1 MLLFEI
7 KYGKIGVY
15 SLKPQKNKIKD
26 YKRYKMSQIDPWFR
40 VFEATEYVTPPNSP
54 LLVTTPSKS
63 ENYISSKQFE
73 NITLT
78 PCENHNRSVQ
88 ILNDYYEGRF
98 TDPNQPYS
106 TIKVEINNSYR
117 YFLIGWQ
124 EKEKDNGKPYNHYV
138 PKLILL
144 PKSLYLLDAIEQRKF
159 GLVKDED
166 ISEQLTLFNPE
177 KKYEIEISDSLTKSS
192 KKLEKGFYRQ
202 LATDY
207 SEDRY
212 ILKHML
218 N

>member
-15 SLKPQKNKIKD
+15 ALEPQKNKIKD
-26 YKRYKMSQIDPWFR
+26 YKIYKMSRIAPLFR

-54 LLVTTPSKS
+54 LLVTTPSRK

-73 NITLT
+73 NITFT
-78 PCENHNRSVQ
+78 PCESHHRSVQ

-98 TDPNQPYS
+98 TNPNQPYS
-106 TIKVEINNSYR
+106 TIKVEINGSYK

-124 EKEKDNGKPYNHYV
+124 EQGKNTTKPYNHYV
-138 PKLILL
+138 PKLIFL

-159 GLVKDED
+159 SLIKDED
-166 ISEQLTLFNPE
+166 ISEQLTLFNKE
-177 KKYEIEISDSLTKSS
+177 KKYDIKISDNLTKCN
-192 KKLEKGFYRQ
+192 KKLERGFYRQ

-207 SEDRY
+207 SEDSY
-212 ILKHML
+212 VLKHIL
-218 N
+218 S